1 MHLHLQPW
9 SWEAKSHLDR
19 VITGPKNF
27 KASCRQVSSM
37 PKMDVVADDAHGG
50 QEGDTEEGRPCYGQW
65 SAAVLE
71 ENRKKDFFSAGVP

>member
-1 MHLHLQPW
+1 
-9 SWEAKSHLDR
+9 
-19 VITGPKNF
+19 
-27 KASCRQVSSM
+27 M